1 MAESW
6 KETLFVWHG
15 DLKRVEEKSVS
26 WKGTWVGIRK
36 SDELP
41 STEEFNASENTF
53 EMAGKICG
61 KIDNMIRFGG
71 GGTYAL
77 EGEEHSDYEHD
88 ICLHKTKNSSV
99 INDVVC
105 KHVVVNEHEEESSD
119 SESPGLQVSPSLR
132 LKGLFLHTA
141 DILCNIECC
150 IR

>member
-1 MAESW
+1 M
-6 KETLFVWHG
+6 WHG